1 MEKAVKTLSIYKRYP
16 SILFPIAVVNLR
28 DICSGLNLFVAI
40 GPTGRHFSHHLFSV
54 QFTSMNRVS
63 PRDRIKLETG
73 YS

>member
-1 MEKAVKTLSIYKRYP
+1 MEKALKTLSIYMTYT

-40 GPTGRHFSHHLFSV
+40 FPAGRHFSHLFSV

-63 PRDRIKLETG
+63 PCDRI
-73 YS
+73 